1 MIVVIHN
8 YYSVIH
14 PYFAFVIEL
23 LFILVNVTFFCN
35 AIFDFFFLSLY
46 HLFQLVFLH
55 HLSSSTRFF
64 YLAGF
69 LRSRGSSQYS
79 RYFFVGV
86 VSCTQN
92 HRNYSRSSGSK
103 LWGEVEIPVYLDH
116 LLSFTGRS
124 FGWFWQLDLFLYF
137 CLLIQLSLTSAC

>member
-35 AIFDFFFLSLY
+35 AIFDFFFFS
-46 HLFQLVFLH
+46 FSISSVSTS
-55 HLSSSTRFF
+55 LSSSLEFFYTLF

-69 LRSRGSSQYS
+69 LRSRGSS
-79 RYFFVGV
+79 
-86 VSCTQN
+86 
-92 HRNYSRSSGSK
+92 
-103 LWGEVEIPVYLDH
+103 
-116 LLSFTGRS
+116 
-124 FGWFWQLDLFLYF
+124 
-137 CLLIQLSLTSAC
+137 

>member
-23 LFILVNVTFFCN
+23 LFILVNVTCILFFVMPFL
-35 AIFDFFFLSLY
+35 IFFLSLY

-64 YLAGF
+64 YLAG
-69 LRSRGSSQYS
+69 
-79 RYFFVGV
+79 YFFA
-86 VSCTQN
+86 VS
-92 HRNYSRSSGSK
+92 
-103 LWGEVEIPVYLDH
+103 W
-116 LLSFTGRS
+116 
-124 FGWFWQLDLFLYF
+124 
-137 CLLIQLSLTSAC
+137 